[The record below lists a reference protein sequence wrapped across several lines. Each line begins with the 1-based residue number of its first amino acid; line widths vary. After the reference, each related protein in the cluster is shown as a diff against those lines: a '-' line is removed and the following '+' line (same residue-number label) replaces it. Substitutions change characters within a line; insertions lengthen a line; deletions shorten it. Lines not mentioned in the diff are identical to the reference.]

1 MIVSF
6 GRQIYQIFRAR
17 EASKENKS
25 LQTKTSPA
33 LLLFEQ
39 AWKTASE
46 CPPVDFNLKP
56 QPAKLVNSQWL

>member
-1 MIVSF
+1 M
-6 GRQIYQIFRAR
+6 QIRAR